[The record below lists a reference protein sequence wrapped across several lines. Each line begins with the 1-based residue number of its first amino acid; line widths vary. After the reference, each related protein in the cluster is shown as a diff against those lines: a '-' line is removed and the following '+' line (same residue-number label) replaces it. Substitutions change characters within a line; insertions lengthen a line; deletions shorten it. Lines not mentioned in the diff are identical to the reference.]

1 MVASSTIAS
10 WTRANTLVSF
20 VVERCVSPPHPLYIF
35 FGGVTEPAAK
45 FLVKQIL
52 LGVEYLHELGIAHRD
67 LKPENVLCVDAG
79 EVPGRLER
87 VKGQRSIFGCSVI
100 PFCRQLTH
108 ATCNFVVA
116 DFGLSK
122 MFTNSDLVSQCG
134 SPTYVAPEV
143 LLGKRDHSLGMR
155 HVWADSVS
163 LVYDRRRL

>member
-87 VKGQRSIFGCSVI
+87 VKGQRCSIFGCSVI

-108 ATCNFVVA
+108 ATCKLCSGGLWSVQDVHQLGSGVA
-116 DFGLSK
+116 MRLANLCRSRG
-122 MFTNSDLVSQCG
+122 
-134 SPTYVAPEV
+134 VA
-143 LLGKRDHSLGMR
+143 R
-155 HVWADSVS
+155 
-163 LVYDRRRL
+163 